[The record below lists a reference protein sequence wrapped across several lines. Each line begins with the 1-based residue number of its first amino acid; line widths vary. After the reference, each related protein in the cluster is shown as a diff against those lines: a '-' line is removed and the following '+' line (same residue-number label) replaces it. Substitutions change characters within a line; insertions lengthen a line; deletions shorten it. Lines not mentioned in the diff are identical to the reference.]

1 MEKAKVFKRR
11 GRRRTVSFNP
21 THNYIEKSV
30 EEYMKDGGKI
40 TRIERVNG
48 SYQNFVAMADAQS
61 SADDFLMEG

>member
-1 MEKAKVFKRR
+1 MENIKVFKRR

-21 THNYIEKSV
+21 SHSYIEKSV

-48 SYQNFVAMADAQS
+48 SYQNFVAMADTQS
-61 SADDFLMEG
+61 SADDFLMEM